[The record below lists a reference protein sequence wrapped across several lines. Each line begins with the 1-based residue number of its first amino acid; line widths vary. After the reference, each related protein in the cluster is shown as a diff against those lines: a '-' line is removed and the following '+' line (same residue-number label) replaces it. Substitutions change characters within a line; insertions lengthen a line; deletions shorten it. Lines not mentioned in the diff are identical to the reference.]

1 MILVMTARLSD
12 LEAARW
18 GAWKA
23 ATDGVWG
30 VVVARI
36 SAATGLSGPDFSVLT
51 RVVESPEGDLRQ
63 QRLSDDLG
71 WERSRLSRQVAR
83 MEARGLLE
91 RTGTIAARRII
102 ATEAGRSLVR
112 QARIVHAEAVR
123 DCLLDAVPDGDAA
136 AFWEA
141 IVTIGDRANAGRA
154 SGD

>member
-1 MILVMTARLSD
+1 MILIMTARLSD

-18 GAWKA
+18 AAWKT
-23 ATDGVWG
+23 ATEGVWG
-30 VVVARI
+30 AVVARI

-51 RVVESPEGDLRQ
+51 RVLESQEGDLRQ

-123 DCLLDAVPDGDAA
+123 DCLLDVVADGNTA

-141 IVTIGDRANAGRA
+141 ITSIGERANAGRTP
-154 SGD
+154 GD